1 MFICAL
7 SVVISVLLAYL
18 NGVVKPILW
27 RECEAYAKTMLTEV
41 VSEALATEVAGLYF
55 NDTMQFTYNA
65 DGYVSSYSL
74 NMLNAN
80 KIRAYISKEIISGIK
95 SNNSL
100 MLKVSTGTLSGIAFF
115 YGKGPKLSV
124 NLSALYGISC
134 DLTSEFSDSGINQTL
149 HRLCLEFS
157 ASTTVKEPLT
167 SDRIAL
173 ATTVPIS
180 ETVIVGDI
188 PEAYTL
194 ILRADED
201 DENMIND
208 YGANLSLS

>member
-65 DGYVSSYSL
+65 GGYVSSYSL

-80 KIRAYISKEIISGIK
+80 KIRAYISKEIISVLSRRRK
-95 SNNSL
+95 QYP
-100 MLKVSTGTLSGIAFF
+100 KVSPCS
-115 YGKGPKLSV
+115 P
-124 NLSALYGISC
+124 
-134 DLTSEFSDSGINQTL
+134 
-149 HRLCLEFS
+149 
-157 ASTTVKEPLT
+157 
-167 SDRIAL
+167 
-173 ATTVPIS
+173 
-180 ETVIVGDI
+180 
-188 PEAYTL
+188 
-194 ILRADED
+194 
-201 DENMIND
+201 
-208 YGANLSLS
+208 